1 MNVETAQALWSLAEL
16 KVAMTLWYYGELK
29 NGIQSLIHKG
39 SYSSLIAA
47 REHLE
52 IEFGPGWF
60 GRAEPPGLT
69 YYTNKDNKPVAVV
82 SPT

>member
-1 MNVETAQALWSLAEL
+1 M
-16 KVAMTLWYYGELK
+16 KDPMTLWYYGELK

-69 YYTNKDNKPVAVV
+69 FYTNKDNKPVAVV